1 MANYCE
7 VGEMARLGGGVG
19 DGEGEEE
26 EEIRE
31 DGNSIISNN
40 DDDYIDLGKE
50 SRWMPIIVI
59 MAIRTVITLTIE
71 YMREEQKS
79 EKEAE

>member
-1 MANYCE
+1 
-7 VGEMARLGGGVG
+7 MARLGGGVG

-26 EEIRE
+26 EEIK